1 MKAIVNISKAEGKVM
16 APPSKSMAHRH
27 LICAG
32 LSTENSVVK
41 GVALSEDV
49 LATLDCLEALGAK
62 YTYENETVNITGVDI
77 LKVKNAD
84 VLACRECGSTLRFF
98 IPICLMTGI
107 DIKLTGSDRLMERPM
122 SVYEDIC
129 DKYGF
134 VFSRSQGAINVKGQL
149 VPDVYKVKG
158 DVSSQFIS
166 GLLFTLPLLSGD
178 SKIELIPPV
187 ESRSYIDMTLSA
199 LSLYGVKAYWESDTV
214 LVIPGN
220 QKYAGSEQYVEG
232 DYSNA
237 AFLDAFNYIGE
248 EAGKVLVGGLKSDS
262 LQGDRVYLKHFKELR
277 ASRDTGV
284 TPTIDIS
291 DCPDLGPI
299 LFVVAACN
307 GGALFTG
314 TRRLKIKESDRGQA
328 MYEELGKVGVDM
340 VIEDDTIEVKKSVLH
355 APTEVFDGH
364 NDHRIVMS
372 MAVLGSVIS
381 GTIDGI
387 GAVRKSYP
395 NFFEEISSIGI
406 DVTKQE
412 DN

>member
-1 MKAIVNISKAEGKVM
+1 MRAVVNISKAKGSIM

-32 LSTENSVVK
+32 LSTDHSIIK

-62 YTYENETVNITGVDI
+62 YTYDNEIVSITGVDI
-77 LKVKNAD
+77 LKAKNID
-84 VLACRECGSTLRFF
+84 VLPCRECGSTLRFF
-98 IPICLMTGI
+98 VPICLMTGV
-107 DIKLTGSDRLMERPM
+107 DIRLTGSDRLMERPM

-129 DKYGF
+129 AKYGF
-134 VFSRSQGAINVKGQL
+134 KFEKSQGAIDVKGQL
-149 VPDVYKVKG
+149 VPDTYKVKG

-166 GLLFTLPLLSGD
+166 GLLFTLPLLGGD
-178 SKIELIPPV
+178 SRIELIPPV

-237 AFLDAFNYIGE
+237 AFLDAFNYIGDDM
-248 EAGKVLVGGLKSDS
+248 GQVTVGGLKSDS
-262 LQGDRVYLKHFKELR
+262 LQGDRVYLQHFKTLR
-277 ASRDTGV
+277 ASRDTGA

-307 GGALFTG
+307 NGALFTG

-328 MYEELGKVGVDM
+328 MYEELSKAGADM
-340 VIEDDTIEVKKSVLH
+340 VIEDDTIEVKKGRLVS
-355 APTEVFDGH
+355 PSEPFDGH

-372 MAVLGSVIS
+372 MAVLGSII
-381 GTIDGI
+381 GCTIDGV

-406 DVTKQE
+406 EVDKQE

>member
-199 LSLYGVKAYWESDTV
+199 LSLYGVKAFWESDTV

-381 GTIDGI
+381 GTIAGHRCR
-387 GAVRKSYP
+387 GFCPQHYTTCYTAL
-395 NFFEEISSIGI
+395 
-406 DVTKQE
+406 
-412 DN
+412 

>member
-1 MKAIVNISKAEGKVM
+1 MKAIINISKAHGNII

-32 LSTENSVVK
+32 LSSEHSIVK

-49 LATLDCLEALGAK
+49 LATLDCLKALGAE
-62 YTYENETVNITGVDI
+62 YTYENEEVHITGVDI
-77 LKVKNAD
+77 TKVSKAD
-84 VLACRECGSTLRFF
+84 TLPCRECGSTLRFF
-98 IPICLMTGI
+98 VPICLMTGI
-107 DIKLTGSDRLMERPM
+107 DIHLTGSDRLMERPM

-129 DKYGF
+129 EKYGF
-134 VFSRSQGAINVKGQL
+134 TFMKSKGAIDVKGRL
-149 VPDVYKVKG
+149 IPDTYKVRG

-166 GLLFTLPLLSGD
+166 GLLFTLPLLEAD
-178 SKIELIPPV
+178 SRIELIPPV

-199 LSLYGVKAYWESDTV
+199 LSLYGVRASWESDTV
-214 LVIPGN
+214 LVIPGG
-220 QKYAGSEQYVEG
+220 QKYKGSEQFVEG

-237 AFLDAFNYIGE
+237 AFLDAFNYIGNE
-248 EAGKVLVGGLKSDS
+248 EGQVKVSGLKEDS
-262 LQGDRVYLKHFKELR
+262 LQGDRVYLKHFRTLR
-277 ASRDTGV
+277 SSRDTGV
-284 TPTIDIS
+284 RQTIDIS

-328 MYEELGKVGVDM
+328 MYEELSKAGVEM
-340 VIEDDTIEVKKSVLH
+340 ILEEDTIEVKKSELH

-372 MAVLGSVIS
+372 MAVLGSVIG

-406 DVTKQE
+406 DVLKQE
-412 DN
+412 EN

>member
-1 MKAIVNISKAEGKVM
+1 
-16 APPSKSMAHRH
+16 
-27 LICAG
+27 
-32 LSTENSVVK
+32 
-41 GVALSEDV
+41 
-49 LATLDCLEALGAK
+49 
-62 YTYENETVNITGVDI
+62 
-77 LKVKNAD
+77 
-84 VLACRECGSTLRFF
+84 
-98 IPICLMTGI
+98 
-107 DIKLTGSDRLMERPM
+107 
-122 SVYEDIC
+122 
-129 DKYGF
+129 
-134 VFSRSQGAINVKGQL
+134 
-149 VPDVYKVKG
+149 
-158 DVSSQFIS
+158 
-166 GLLFTLPLLSGD
+166 
-178 SKIELIPPV
+178 
-187 ESRSYIDMTLSA
+187 MTLSA